1 MISKVLESIRLERE
15 RQNITQSDMAER
27 MDMSLT
33 SYGNF
38 ERGKTKT
45 TQDKIEKAA
54 AILGKSLQSLVMG
67 YDVSADF
74 YGSLEEVRSRNDYF
88 KTLLA
93 EKDREISELKEK
105 LATERRLV
113 ESKDDTIRLLKEI
126 KNRYERQL
134 PEKN

>member
-54 AILGKSLQSLVMG
+54 LILGKSPQSFVMG

-74 YGSLEEVRSRNDYF
+74 DGPLEELRSRDSYY
-88 KTLLA
+88 KSLLA

-105 LATERRLV
+105 LAASMELV
-113 ESKDDTIRLLKEI
+113 SSKDKIIRVLEEI
-126 KNRYERQL
+126 KNLYERQL